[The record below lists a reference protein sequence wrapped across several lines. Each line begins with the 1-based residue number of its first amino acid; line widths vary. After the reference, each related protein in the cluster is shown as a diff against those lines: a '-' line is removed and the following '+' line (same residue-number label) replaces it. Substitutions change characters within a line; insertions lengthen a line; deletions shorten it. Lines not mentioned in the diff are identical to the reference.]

1 MDSNVSTSSFQLS
14 DQSRSC
20 NTSGKIKI
28 FTAQTRLQSQ
38 MDSGIVD
45 ISFDDEYP
53 ISIKVEPELDSR
65 KVSKSV
71 NLSATQSSW
80 LFRPPTNLTSQ
91 STQNTQVHKSPSATT
106 QIAFLADLQTKN
118 ASTQH
123 TSHSQ
128 IPLFTGPVMTN
139 KSLAM
144 PCESSDAIIGSATV
158 NRQLNELQDLNSS
171 VAPSVTKPTTRK
183 KVPKFP
189 KVPKSPSNKGKVGR
203 PPGSKNKPK
212 DSSTG
217 VESSLNDITNK
228 SANTVCE
235 ETRNLDNNHL
245 SIQPVSVAPNNQQKE
260 TLDKNL
266 I

>member
-1 MDSNVSTSSFQLS
+1 
-14 DQSRSC
+14 
-20 NTSGKIKI
+20 
-28 FTAQTRLQSQ
+28 
-38 MDSGIVD
+38 
-45 ISFDDEYP
+45 
-53 ISIKVEPELDSR
+53 
-65 KVSKSV
+65 
-71 NLSATQSSW
+71 
-80 LFRPPTNLTSQ
+80 
-91 STQNTQVHKSPSATT
+91 
-106 QIAFLADLQTKN
+106 
-118 ASTQH
+118 
-123 TSHSQ
+123 
-128 IPLFTGPVMTN
+128 MTN